1 MNRIEIFW
9 TPLARQ
15 SLQETVDFLTNIW
28 NEEVVDNFFELVDQK
43 IEIIQ
48 DHPNIGF
55 KIKKSEIRRILAHP
69 NISLFYIFQSPRIK
83 ILLIWDNRQNPKRLN
98 EKLKNLG

>member
-1 MNRIEIFW
+1 MNRIEVFW

-15 SLQETVDFLTNIW
+15 SLQETVDYLTTNW
-28 NEEVVDNFFELVDQK
+28 NDEVVEIFFDLIDQK

-48 DHPNIGF
+48 DHPNIGI
-55 KIKKSEIRRILAHP
+55 KIKKSEIRRILVHP
-69 NISLFYIFQSPRIK
+69 NVSLFYIFQLSRIK

-98 EKLKNLG
+98 ARLRNLE

>member
-1 MNRIEIFW
+1 MKRIEIFW

-55 KIKKSEIRRILAHP
+55 
-69 NISLFYIFQSPRIK
+69 
-83 ILLIWDNRQNPKRLN
+83 
-98 EKLKNLG
+98 